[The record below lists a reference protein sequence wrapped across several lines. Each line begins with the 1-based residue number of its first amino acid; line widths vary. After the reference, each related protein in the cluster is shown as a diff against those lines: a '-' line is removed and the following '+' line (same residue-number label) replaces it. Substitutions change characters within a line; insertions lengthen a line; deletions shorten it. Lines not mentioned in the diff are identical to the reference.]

1 MDKIID
7 KLPWLNNLQ
16 TPLIGIF
23 SMVAAYFDSTI
34 TFIYALMSAF
44 VFNIL
49 AGMRADDVSLKKLGN
64 FSLLKFK
71 DSLIELMVIC
81 SVTYL
86 LKGIMDL
93 MKLDEKSTYA
103 VQILIWV
110 ALYFYFRNGVRNL
123 SKAYPKIIWL
133 RVLYHLI
140 SFQFTKAMPESV
152 SKSVDKA
159 LEDVEEHKK
168 KELENKPLESTDDKN
183 TITIHG
189 SNSGIVGNSGTIGN
203 IGCNNINTEKDAT
216 SK

>member
-1 MDKIID
+1 MYRIID
-7 KLPWLNNLQ
+7 KFPWLSNIQ

-64 FSLLKFK
+64 FSLPKFK

-93 MKLDEKSTYA
+93 MNLDEKSTYA

-123 SKAYPKIIWL
+123 SKAYPRILWL

-152 SKSVDKA
+152 KEAINKVTE
-159 LEDVEEHKK
+159 EDEKHK
-168 KELENKPLESTDDKN
+168 
-183 TITIHG
+183 
-189 SNSGIVGNSGTIGN
+189 
-203 IGCNNINTEKDAT
+203 
-216 SK
+216 